1 MSAVAS
7 GSSDL
12 EATMSRIW
20 LIIPT
25 VVGIA
30 AAGGQSMAQDWPAK
44 SIRAIVPFTPGS
56 QTDIVARALFE
67 QLAVNLGQPIVAE
80 NRTGA
85 GGTIA
90 AGVVAK
96 SERDGYTVLVHSSAL
111 TIAPSLYPNMPYDT
125 ARDLAPVIPIGN
137 SPNVLVVASSRGI
150 KTAHDLVAAAKAKPG
165 SFNFSSAGI
174 GTATHLSA
182 ERFRASAGLDAVH
195 IPFKGG
201 PEAINEV
208 IAGRVDFFFG
218 PIGLVLAHIRGGN
231 LLALAVNSPKR
242 ASALPDVPT
251 TVEAGF
257 ADSEYPIWW
266 GLFVPAGTPRE
277 VIAKLHKE
285 TLRTLQTPK
294 MQERLAVLGVE
305 PMEMTRSEFEA
316 YVKQELHLS
325 AALLERIGLKTN

>member
-1 MSAVAS
+1 
-7 GSSDL
+7 
-12 EATMSRIW
+12 MSRIW

-30 AAGGQSMAQDWPAK
+30 AAGAQSLAQDWPAK

-67 QLAVNLGQPIVAE
+67 QLAANLGQPLVAE

-90 AGVVAK
+90 AAVVAK
-96 SERDGYTVLVHSSAL
+96 SEPDGYTVLVHSSAL
-111 TIAPSLYPNMPYDT
+111 TIAPSLHPNISYDT
-125 ARDLAPVIPIGN
+125 ARDLAPVIPLGN

-150 KTAHDLVAAAKAKPG
+150 KTVHDLVAAAKARPG

-195 IPFKGG
+195 VPFKGG

-208 IAGRVDFFFG
+208 VAGRVDFFFG
-218 PIGLVLAHIRGGN
+218 PVGIVLPHIGGGN
-231 LLALAVNSPKR
+231 LLALAVNSSKR
-242 ASALPDVPT
+242 ASALPEVPT
-251 TVEAGF
+251 TLEAGF

-266 GLFVPAGTPRE
+266 GLFVPVKTPRE
-277 VIAKLHKE
+277 IIARLHKE
-285 TLRTLQTPK
+285 TLRTLQMPK
-294 MQERLAVLGVE
+294 MQERLAVLGVQ
-305 PMEMTRSEFEA
+305 PMEMTTSEFEA
-316 YVKQELHLS
+316 HVKQELRVN
-325 AALLERIGLKTN
+325 AALLERTGLKTN

>member
-1 MSAVAS
+1 
-7 GSSDL
+7 
-12 EATMSRIW
+12 MSRFW

-25 VVGIA
+25 VIGIA
-30 AAGGQSMAQDWPAK
+30 AAGAQIAKDWPAK
-44 SIRAIVPFTPGS
+44 PIRAIVPFTPGS

-67 QLAVNLGQPIVAE
+67 QLAANLGQPIVAE

-90 AGVVAK
+90 AAVVAK
-96 SERDGYTVLVHSSAL
+96 SEPDGYTVLAHSSAL
-111 TIAPSLYPNMPYDT
+111 TIAPSLHPNISYDT

-150 KTAHDLVAAAKAKPG
+150 KTVHDLVAAAKAKPG

-182 ERFRASAGLDAVH
+182 ERFRANAGLDAVH
-195 IPFKGG
+195 VPFKGG

-218 PIGLVLAHIRGGN
+218 PVGIVLPHIRGGN
-231 LLALAVNSPKR
+231 LLALAVNSSKR

-251 TVEAGF
+251 TLEAGF

-266 GLFVPAGTPRE
+266 GLFVPAGTQRE
-277 VIAKLHKE
+277 IVTKLHKE
-285 TLRTLQTPK
+285 TLTTLQMPR

-305 PMEMTRSEFEA
+305 PMEMTTSEFEA
-316 YVKQELHLS
+316 YVRQELRVS

>member
-1 MSAVAS
+1 MSS
-7 GSSDL
+7 
-12 EATMSRIW
+12 IW
-20 LIIPT
+20 LIIA

-30 AAGGQSMAQDWPAK
+30 AAGAQSIAPDWPAK

-67 QLAVNLGQPIVAE
+67 QLAVTLAQPIVTE

-90 AGVVAK
+90 AAAVAK
-96 SERDGYTVLVHSSAL
+96 SEPDGYTILVHSSAL
-111 TIAPSLYPNMPYDT
+111 TIAPSLHPNIPYDT
-125 ARDLAPVIPIGN
+125 ARDLTPVIPIGN

-150 KTAHDLVAAAKAKPG
+150 KTVHDLVAAAKATPG

-195 IPFKGG
+195 VPFKGG
-201 PEAINEV
+201 PEAMNEV

-218 PIGLVLAHIRGGN
+218 PVGIVLPHIRGGN
-231 LLALAVNSPKR
+231 LLALAVNSRKR
-242 ASALPDVPT
+242 ASALPDAPT
-251 TVEAGF
+251 TLEAGF

-266 GLFVPAGTPRE
+266 GLFVPARTPRE
-277 VIAKLHKE
+277 IVARLHKE
-285 TLRTLQTPK
+285 TLRTLQVPK
-294 MQERLAVLGVE
+294 VRERLAALAVE
-305 PMEMTRSEFEA
+305 PMEMTMSEFEA
-316 YVKQELHLS
+316 HVKQELRVN

>member
-1 MSAVAS
+1 MAV
-7 GSSDL
+7 
-12 EATMSRIW
+12 
-20 LIIPT
+20 
-25 VVGIA
+25 
-30 AAGGQSMAQDWPAK
+30 AGGQSIAQDWPTN

-67 QLAVNLGQPIVAE
+67 QLSTNLGQPIVAE

-90 AGVVAK
+90 AAIVAK
-96 SERDGYTVLVHSSAL
+96 SKPDGYTVLVHSSAL
-111 TIAPSLYPNMPYDT
+111 TIAPSLHSNISYDT
-125 ARDLAPVIPIGN
+125 ARDLAPVIPIGH
-137 SPNVLVVASSRGI
+137 SPNVLVIASSRGI
-150 KTAHDLVAAAKAKPG
+150 KTVHDLVAAATAKPG

-195 IPFKGG
+195 VPLKGG

-208 IAGRVDFFFG
+208 IAGRVHFFFG
-218 PIGLVLAHIRGGN
+218 PVGIVLPHIRAGN

-251 TVEAGF
+251 TLEAGF
-257 ADSEYPIWW
+257 ADSDYPIWW

-277 VIAKLHKE
+277 IVARLHKE
-285 TLRTLQTPK
+285 TLKTLRMPK
-294 MQERLAVLGVE
+294 MQETFAVLGVE
-305 PMEMTRSEFEA
+305 PIEMTTSEFEA
-316 YVKQELHLS
+316 YVKQELRIS
-325 AALLERIGLKTN
+325 AALLERIGLKAN

>member
-201 PEAINEV
+201 PK
-208 IAGRVDFFFG
+208 RSMKSL
-218 PIGLVLAHIRGGN
+218 LV
-231 LLALAVNSPKR
+231 
-242 ASALPDVPT
+242 ASISFSARS
-251 TVEAGF
+251 
-257 ADSEYPIWW
+257 DSSWRI
-266 GLFVPAGTPRE
+266 
-277 VIAKLHKE
+277 
-285 TLRTLQTPK
+285 
-294 MQERLAVLGVE
+294 
-305 PMEMTRSEFEA
+305 
-316 YVKQELHLS
+316 S
-325 AALLERIGLKTN
+325 AAETCSLSL